1 MTHPNLTDTLPNLNV
16 VNMDIVS
23 SLISKV
29 VKALP
34 LWRQDLKIHP
44 SERSVDEK
52 TRILAR
58 LHGKKYHSSLTR
70 LSSYVYCYL
79 SEQMFLLAN
88 NWHMWL
94 WVTDDDIDNP
104 TLPLCHRLSLARDLI
119 KIINDEIKRESDDQR
134 YPRIK
139 RIFREIRVYPHGCLS
154 LLQEILH
161 QLRTF
166 LLPHRRKIYL
176 YLLRET
182 KDYLEKGV
190 ITKLLTDEMSL
201 ERYNEIRYYDGACNT
216 VWPLMLLDE
225 LEDYDLDE
233 FSEANTYAN
242 KIVSLTNDL
251 ISYRKDV
258 ERDKTTYNYLVK
270 YMLENKVSF
279 EETLEHVKERI
290 SGDYTALCRLNEEV
304 AFSSSSYIKR
314 LILWCQGSLI
324 WHLISPRY
332 LLSLEE

>member
-1 MTHPNLTDTLPNLNV
+1 MFEMTHPNLKDTLPNLNE
-16 VNMDIVS
+16 VNMDIAS

-34 LWRQDLKIHP
+34 LWQQDLKIHP
-44 SERSVDEK
+44 SEKSVDEK

-58 LHGKKYHSSLTR
+58 LHGKKYHASLTR

-79 SEQMFLLAN
+79 SEQTFLLAN

-104 TLPLCHRLSLARDLI
+104 DLSVEQRLSLAHDLVRM
-119 KIINDEIKRESDDQR
+119 INEEIKRESNDQQ

-139 RIFREIRVYPHGCLS
+139 RIFHEIKVYPHGCLN
-154 LLQEILH
+154 LLREILY
-161 QLRTF
+161 QLRIT
-166 LLPHRRKIYL
+166 LLPNRSKIYL

-182 KDYLEKGV
+182 KYYLEKGV

-201 ERYNEIRYYDGACNT
+201 EEYNNIRYYDGACNT
-216 VWPLMLLDE
+216 VWSLMLLDE

-233 FSEANTYAN
+233 FAEANTYAN

-251 ISYRKDV
+251 ISYKKDV

-270 YMLENKVSF
+270 YMSENKVSF
-279 EETLEHVKERI
+279 EETLQHVEERI
-290 SGDYTALCRLNEEV
+290 SKDYTALCQLKEKV
-304 AFSSSSYIKR
+304 TSPSYIER

-332 LLSLEE
+332 LLSLD